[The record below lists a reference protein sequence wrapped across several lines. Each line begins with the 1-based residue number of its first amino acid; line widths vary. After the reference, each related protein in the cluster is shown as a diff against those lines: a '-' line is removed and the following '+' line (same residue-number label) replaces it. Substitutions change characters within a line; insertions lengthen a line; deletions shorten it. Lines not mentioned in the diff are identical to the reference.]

1 MGAQPEPSATPS
13 PSPSQ
18 VPLLWRSWPAAERPG
33 QAVAVALALI
43 AGALGLGAYGGD
55 LFLAGVGLA
64 ILSLSLSA
72 YFFPTRY
79 RIDASGIEAASIFGT
94 RQRSW
99 EALRTYADDR
109 RGVTV
114 SPYRGR
120 HWLES
125 HRGIRLLYGPGAG
138 RDTVVVA
145 LAGRLERQAPA
156 RSGQ

>member
-1 MGAQPEPSATPS
+1 
-13 PSPSQ
+13 
-18 VPLLWRSWPAAERPG
+18 
-33 QAVAVALALI
+33 VALALI

-64 ILSLSLSA
+64 ILLLSLSP

-79 RIDASGIEAASIFGT
+79 RIDASGIEAASFFGVRRRNWT
-94 RQRSW
+94 
-99 EALRTYADDR
+99 ALRTYADDR

-120 HWLES
+120 HWLET

-138 RDTVVVA
+138 RDAVVGA
-145 LAGRLERQAPA
+145 LATRLERDGAA
-156 RSGQ
+156 GSRR